1 MSTTFEFPVN
11 SSCVLQQKHL
21 FACFGSQKIN
31 EIILKYKIDHI
42 DGDVTESLQRNQ
54 SNRGNN
60 IRSYNKS
67 INKFGPVIA
76 SSVVVKRYC

>member
-11 SSCVLQQKHL
+11 SSCVLQQKHF

-31 EIILKYKIDHI
+31 EIILKYKLDHI
-42 DGDVTESLQRNQ
+42 DGDVNGSLQRNQ

-60 IRSYNKS
+60 IRS
-67 INKFGPVIA
+67 
-76 SSVVVKRYC
+76 